1 MLKTN
6 IEKLV
11 MQSVQGRIHHPV
23 MRQPGYRIGSD
34 GVPRILPATAAIT
47 YNAKIGDAC
56 MGLMGDHVEPGVS
69 MKNADA
75 NEDAALNVLACV
87 GNVAKVITGDGKG
100 ALGVVTGKHGGADHV
115 MVYFD
120 DSVLDQLAVDD
131 KILIKSFGQG
141 LQLVDYP
148 DVICMNL
155 DPALLDKL
163 DITEN
168 DGKLEVGV
176 TGIIPAYLMGSG
188 LGSSTMMS
196 GDYDIMTRD
205 PQTLE
210 TLKLDQLKF
219 GDLVFIEDH
228 TNNHGPDYL
237 KGSGTLGVII
247 HGDSFI
253 AGHGPG
259 VTVLLTS
266 RNSTLVPKY
275 NPNANLKNYI

>member
-47 YNAKIGDAC
+47 YNAKIGDVC

-148 DVICMNL
+148 DVVCMNL
-155 DPALLDKL
+155 DPSLLDKL
-163 DITEN
+163 DISEK

-176 TGIIPAYLMGSG
+176 AAMIPAYLMGSG

-205 PQTLE
+205 PKTLE
-210 TLKLDQLKF
+210 ALKLDQLRF

-228 TNNHGPDYL
+228 ANNHGPDYL

-275 NPNANLKNYI
+275 NPDANLKNYI

>member
-47 YNAKIGDAC
+47 YNAKIGDVC

-155 DPALLDKL
+155 DPSLLDKL
-163 DITEN
+163 DISEK
-168 DGKLEVGV
+168 DGKLDVGV
-176 TGIIPAYLMGSG
+176 AAVIPAYLMGSG

-205 PQTLE
+205 PKTLE
-210 TLKLDQLKF
+210 ALKLDQLRF

-228 TNNHGPDYL
+228 ANNHGPDYL

-275 NPNANLKNYI
+275 NPDANLKNYI

>member
-47 YNAKIGDAC
+47 YNAKIGDVC

-148 DVICMNL
+148 DVVCMNL
-155 DPALLDKL
+155 DPSLLDKL
-163 DITEN
+163 DISEK

-176 TGIIPAYLMGSG
+176 AAVIPAYLMGSG

-205 PQTLE
+205 PKTLE
-210 TLKLDQLKF
+210 ALKLDQLRF

-228 TNNHGPDYL
+228 ANNHGPDYL

-275 NPNANLKNYI
+275 NPDANLKNYI

>member
-47 YNAKIGDAC
+47 YNAKIGDVC

-148 DVICMNL
+148 DVVCMNL
-155 DPALLDKL
+155 DPSLLDKL
-163 DITEN
+163 DISEK
-168 DGKLEVGV
+168 DGKLEVSV
-176 TGIIPAYLMGSG
+176 AAVIPAYLMGSG

-205 PQTLE
+205 PKTLE
-210 TLKLDQLKF
+210 ALKLDHLRF

-228 TNNHGPDYL
+228 ANNHGPDYL

-275 NPNANLKNYI
+275 NPDANLKNYI